1 MRAQIVVDVVPIFIT
16 HVQSLLDQDNIG
28 VTYARTSNFKMELVT
43 SMPLYFVVM
52 PEFIITIIEV
62 LFISMLVNT
71 IVGIKSKLQ
80 TPRGTKVVSLHED
93 MP

>member
-1 MRAQIVVDVVPIFIT
+1 
-16 HVQSLLDQDNIG
+16 
-28 VTYARTSNFKMELVT
+28 
-43 SMPLYFVVM
+43 MPLYFVVM